1 MHTFTTLLT
10 AGALASVALAKP
22 VPQVNTKK
30 GYTVT
35 GTIARPRPGAQ
46 SQYVNA
52 LRKYK
57 GSVSAGLAA
66 AAGGQGSVVA
76 NPQEQDVAYLCEVEI
91 GGQKLNLDFDTGSAD
106 LWVFSSELSASVT
119 NGHDIYN
126 PSKSSSSKVVQG
138 ASWNITYGDG
148 SGASGNVYTDD
159 VTVGGITV
167 KGQTVEL
174 AKQVSSQFSQDTDND
189 GLLGLAFSS
198 INTVTPNPATT
209 WFDTGRQQGL
219 FDQNVFTVDLKHNA
233 PGTYDFGFIDP
244 SKHTGDIVYTSI
256 NNAQGFWEF
265 TGTGYGVGNNFKQQ
279 SIDAIADT
287 GTTLLLMDDA
297 IVADYYS
304 NVQGATNS
312 QQQGGYVFDC
322 STTLPDFSLGIG
334 AGKAVIPGSL
344 MSLGAVSQ
352 GSSQCFGGIQSNS
365 GIGLS
370 IYGDIFLKAVLAV
383 FDADNNQFGYAPK
396 NTGAGSGNGGN
407 GGSQTTT
414 AAPTKTSSPAKT
426 TTAKGGK
433 TSTTAAAPTNGPSCD
448 CDDWFCFDPQCF
460 N

>member
-22 VPQVNTKK
+22 VPQVNSKK

-76 NPQEQDVAYLCEVEI
+76 NPEAQDVAYLCEVNI
-91 GGQKLNLDFDTGSAD
+91 GGQTLNLDFDTGSAD
-106 LWVFSSELSASVT
+106 LWVFSSELSSSVSR
-119 NGHDIYN
+119 GHDIYN
-126 PSKSSSSKVVQG
+126 PSKSSTSKVVQG
-138 ASWNITYGDG
+138 ATWNITYGDG
-148 SGASGNVYTDD
+148 SGASGNVYTDS

-167 KGQTVEL
+167 TGQTVEL
-174 AKQVSSQFSQDTDND
+174 AEQVSSQFTQDTDND

-198 INTVTPNPATT
+198 INTVKPNKATT
-209 WFDTGRQQGL
+209 WFDTGIQQGL
-219 FDQNVFTVDLKHNA
+219 FDKNVFTADLKHNA
-233 PGTYDFGFIDP
+233 PGTYDFGYIDP
-244 SKHTGDIVYTSI
+244 SKYTGEITYTPV
-256 NNAQGFWEF
+256 NTDQGFWEF
-265 TGTGYGVGNNFKQQ
+265 TGTGYGVGSNSFNQQ

-287 GTTLLLMDDA
+287 GTTLLLMDDSV
-297 IVADYYS
+297 VADYYS
-304 NVQGATNS
+304 NVQGAQNDQS
-312 QQQGGYVFDC
+312 QGGYVFDC
-322 STTLPDFSLGIG
+322 STELPDFSLGIG
-334 AGKAVIPGSL
+334 SGQAVIPGAL
-344 MSLGAVSQ
+344 MSLGSVSQ

-383 FDADNNQFGYAPK
+383 FDADNTQFGWAPK
-396 NTGAGSGNGGN
+396 NTGAGSGS
-407 GGSQTTT
+407 GGSPTTT
-414 AAPTKTSSPAKT
+414 AAPTKTSSPSKT
-426 TTAKGGK
+426 TT
-433 TSTTAAAPTNGPSCD
+433 TAAPTSQPTDGPSCD
-448 CDDWFCFDPQCF
+448 CDDFFCFDPQCF
-460 N
+460 